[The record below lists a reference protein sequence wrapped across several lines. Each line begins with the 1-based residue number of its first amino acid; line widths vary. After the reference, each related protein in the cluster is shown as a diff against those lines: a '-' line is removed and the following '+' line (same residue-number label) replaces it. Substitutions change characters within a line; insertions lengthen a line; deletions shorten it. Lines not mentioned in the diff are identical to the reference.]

1 MYKWNVDEVVLQ
13 KFTEFDSGSD
23 YHSREYTLLNTAV
36 SRDYY
41 SSHTWTYLS
50 KYYISIFV

>member
-36 SRDYY
+36 SRD
-41 SSHTWTYLS
+41 
-50 KYYISIFV
+50 